1 MGTSTLRGAPQRV
14 KSALQVGAL
23 VLAAGQSR
31 RFGSDKLLAP
41 FRGRAL
47 ATHAFGTAAAARD
60 DGAVARATAVVAN
73 ERIRALALEAGL
85 ELVWNDAPA
94 SGLSRSLQLGL
105 DYLAGTEVSA
115 VLIFLADQPLV
126 RLDVVRSLVTAW
138 HRGSSPV
145 VRPCYQTEPEVPGHP
160 VLLDRSA
167 WWLRHRLAGDTGL
180 SSLLG
185 LIGTPPEL
193 VAVAGGNPDIDTLA
207 ELHAHEKNS
216 S

>member
-1 MGTSTLRGAPQRV
+1 MGTSTLRGAPQWV
-14 KSALQVGAL
+14 KSARKAGAL

-31 RFGSDKLLAP
+31 RFGGDKLLAP
-41 FRGRAL
+41 LRGRPL
-47 ATHAFGTAAAARD
+47 ACHAFGTAAAARD
-60 DGAVARATAVVAN
+60 EGAVARAVAVVAN
-73 ERIRALALEAGL
+73 DGVRALALDTGL
-85 ELVWNDAPA
+85 EPVWNDTPA
-94 SGLSRSLQLGL
+94 SGVGRSLQLGL

-138 HRGSSPV
+138 HRENSLV
-145 VRPCYQTEPEVPGHP
+145 VRPCYEAEPQVPGHP

-167 WWLRHRLAGDTGL
+167 WWLRNRLAGDVGL

-185 LIGTPPEL
+185 LIGVRAEL
-193 VAVAGGNPDIDTLA
+193 VAVPGRNPDIDTLA
-207 ELHAHEKNS
+207 ELHTLENS